1 MIYNNASLIKHCFN
15 NSIELIEDYTNIKIN
30 REYYIKGICKT
41 IVDSCDKTFNKNFRQ
56 LVKTGPYCYNCV

>member
-1 MIYNNASLIKHCFN
+1 MIYNNASLIKHCCD

-41 IVDSCDKTFNKNFRQ
+41 FNKNFRQ